1 MPGAA
6 VIVFLGVLGGDK
18 ATTKQVHALAHQ
30 LHLAGKKV
38 PAATLKTLTHHGSGA
53 REIVQHMHVQGAI
66 GFEAESGRTLRVVV
80 YDGNGTMKT
89 FLETGADE
97 LDTLKDVLSSDVG
110 ELGGATDEPEAEPQ
124 PADEPAAAAPT
135 SDEQPAA
142 KPEEH
147 ESSGDAVDISEIEA
161 LTTST
166 EPAAP
171 RVEHALH
178 LGVSAGFGIAGRT
191 FAPGPTTV
199 QGYSSSVVG
208 TVAGEAHVEPSANL
222 TLAVA
227 GEHTLAMSTPMQGG
241 SAPTSMARWQAT
253 GRYALVGGRFQLA
266 PEAGL
271 GRRTFSIQSTDPS
284 RSPDGD
290 YTYAI
295 AGITAAVA
303 VTPTVGLR
311 GEAAFEPVLA
321 GNEATEMAFG
331 PATRWGMHGG
341 VALEV
346 KPTAH
351 TVARASADYQQF
363 SWSWDMAGAR
373 GAGGATDSYLSAA
386 LTLGADY

>member
-6 VIVFLGVLGGDK
+6 VIVFLGILGGDK
-18 ATTKQVHALAHQ
+18 AATKQVHALAHE
-30 LHLAGKKV
+30 LHLAGRKV

-53 REIVQHMHVQGAI
+53 REIVQQMHVQGAI
-66 GFEAESGRTLRVVV
+66 GFEVEPGHTLRVVV

-89 FLETGADE
+89 FLETGSDE
-97 LDTLKDVLSSDVG
+97 LDTLKEVLSSDVG
-110 ELGGATDEPEAEPQ
+110 ELGGVAEEAQPAAEPAP
-124 PADEPAAAAPT
+124 PAT
-135 SDEQPAA
+135 DEQPAG
-142 KPEEH
+142 

-161 LTTST
+161 LTESTST

-171 RVEHALH
+171 RVEHVLH

-199 QGYSSSVVG
+199 QGYSSSFVG
-208 TVAGEAHVEPSANL
+208 TVAGEAHVEPSERL
-222 TLAVA
+222 TLTVA

-253 GRYALVGGRFQLA
+253 GRYALVDQRFQLA
-266 PEAGL
+266 TELGL

-295 AGITAAVA
+295 AGITAGVA
-303 VTPTVGLR
+303 VTPSVGLR
-311 GEAAFEPVLA
+311 GDAAFEPVVA
-321 GNEATEMAFG
+321 GNDPTEMAFG

-346 KPTAH
+346 RPTAH